1 MQPDLKEWLIRSF
14 TDPKS
19 VARDLIGLNL
29 NANARLMAMVLVV
42 VMTAILGTLA
52 QLVFS
57 FITKVDIGTVT
68 PPLTVVGLQGALLV
82 YGAFAMSFVGQRFGG
97 HGKFPDALL
106 LLTWIEFVLMIGQMI
121 QVVLMVFFPISATL
135 MSVLLV
141 ALMFYLLV
149 QFTMVLHGF
158 ENPVATGFGVIL
170 TFLGSAMIAGIVL
183 VSTGLVQ
190 MPADPASL

>member
-1 MQPDLKEWLIRSF
+1 MQPDLKEWLVRSF

-29 NANARLMAMVLVV
+29 NANARFMAMVLVV

-106 LLTWIEFVLMIGQMI
+106 LLTWIEFVLMVGQTI
-121 QVVLMVFFPISATL
+121 QVVLMVFFPISATI
-135 MSVLLV
+135 MSILLV
-141 ALMFYLLV
+141 GLMFWLMV
-149 QFTMVLHGF
+149 QFTMALHGF
-158 ENPVATGFGVIL
+158 INPFAVAVGVLL
-170 TFLGSAMIAGIVL
+170 TFIGSALVAGLVL
-183 VSTGLVQ
+183 VSTGLLQV
-190 MPADPASL
+190 PATV